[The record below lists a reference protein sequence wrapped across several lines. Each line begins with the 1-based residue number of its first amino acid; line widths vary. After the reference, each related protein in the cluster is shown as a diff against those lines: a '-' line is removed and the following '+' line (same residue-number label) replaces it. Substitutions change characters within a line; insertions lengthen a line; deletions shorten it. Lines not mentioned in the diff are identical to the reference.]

1 MRPEVQIVLADN
13 QDLAR
18 AGFRQL
24 LAGHENLHIVGEAIN
39 AEELMEIARL
49 QQPDIVIFDYHNSES
64 FCIDDICKVIALSPD
79 TQFLVVTA
87 EGDQSNIFKI
97 LECGVNSILTK
108 HCSEEEI
115 LGAIRSTSRGEKF
128 FCNKVLNVILEKHLG
143 PKEEEDCFPSSLTIR
158 ELEVVELV
166 AQGIPTRDIAERL
179 CLSTHTIY
187 THRKNIMKKLG
198 INSVS
203 EMILYAINSGIVK
216 SGVN

>member
-1 MRPEVQIVLADN
+1 MAQEVQIVLADN

-24 LAGHENLHIVGEAIN
+24 LAGHGNMNIVGEAIN
-39 AEELMEIARL
+39 ADELLELARSE
-49 QQPDIVIFDYHNSES
+49 QPDIVIFDYHNSETFS
-64 FCIDDICKVIALSPD
+64 IDDICKTTALSPK

-87 EGDQSNIFKI
+87 EGNQANIFKI

-115 LGAIRSTSRGEKF
+115 MGAIRSTSRGEKF
-128 FCNKVLNVILEKHLG
+128 FCNKVLNVILEKHLA
-143 PKEEEDCFPSSLTIR
+143 PQEEEDCFPSSLTIR

-166 AQGIPTRDIAERL
+166 AQGIPTREIAERL
-179 CLSTHTIY
+179 CLSPHTIY

-216 SGVN
+216 SGAN